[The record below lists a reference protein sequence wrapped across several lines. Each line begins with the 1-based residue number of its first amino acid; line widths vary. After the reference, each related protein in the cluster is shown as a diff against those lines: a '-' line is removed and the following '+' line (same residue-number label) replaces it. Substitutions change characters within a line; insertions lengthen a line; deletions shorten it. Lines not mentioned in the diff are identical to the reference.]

1 MWSRARRFRALGQTP
16 PADAAASG
24 AEVDRGYRCHDADR
38 ARDRARHRLHEPPAI
53 LPGLRDRACAWGC
66 PGLELGGARTSP
78 LRQLW
83 HPGRE
88 GQRVEFHRHGVT
100 PRLLTPL
107 RVLRHHGGAQGVRVD
122 KAANAGAHAR
132 TASLWCTPGPPT
144 PTASRAAALSTT
156 TLPRVPPGRGAAEA
170 EALNAARVNEL
181 PVFAVARRPA
191 GMSGTSPQG
200 RSASRLNK
208 PAELRSPRTRDG
220 ERTIVSRRTL
230 TRGGPK
236 SWGQTEGAENRQRF
250 HAAAR
255 SRSDYGVP

>member
-1 MWSRARRFRALGQTP
+1 MGLSRAGPWWGAYITAPAALASWPRRTAGRISSAWGY
-16 PADAAASG
+16 AAISDAAA
-24 AEVDRGYRCHDADR
+24 R
-38 ARDRARHRLHEPPAI
+38 AAPSRRR
-53 LPGLRDRACAWGC
+53 
-66 PGLELGGARTSP
+66 
-78 LRQLW
+78 
-83 HPGRE
+83 
-88 GQRVEFHRHGVT
+88 
-100 PRLLTPL
+100 PRRP
-107 RVLRHHGGAQGVRVD
+107 VD

-156 TLPRVPPGRGAAEA
+156 ALPRVPPGRGAAEA
-170 EALNAARVNEL
+170 EALKAARVNEL
-181 PVFAVARRPA
+181 PVFVVAHRPA

-220 ERTIVSRRTL
+220 ERTTVSRRTL

-236 SWGQTEGAENRQRF
+236 PRGQTEAAENRQRF

-255 SRSDYGVP
+255 SRSDYGVL